1 MSIQSKLISIL
12 LGLVLLLTAGCGRQT
27 ISLDA
32 AANGQTIEM
41 TLGQRLTIALP
52 ANPSTGYT
60 WEIQQGATPVL
71 DPIGEPAFTSDNPGL
86 VGSGGTLRLT
96 FRAAQTGVTTLV
108 LVYHRPWET
117 DVEPLDTFQVT
128 VTVR

>member
-1 MSIQSKLISIL
+1 MSVKSKTAAIL
-12 LGLVLLLTAGCGRQT
+12 LGLALLFTAGCGRRA
-27 ISLDA
+27 ISLDSA
-32 AANGQTIEM
+32 ASGRTVEL
-41 TLGQRLTIALP
+41 TVGQRLVITLP

-60 WEIQQGATPVL
+60 WEVREGAAPVL
-71 DPIGEPAFTSDNPGL
+71 EPLGDPTFTSDNPNL
-86 VGSGGTLRLT
+86 VGSGGTLRLV
-96 FRAAQTGVTTLV
+96 FRAAQPGATTLV